1 MVALRRQNLEAKLPT
16 LNLMGKWLETK
27 PTSA

>member
-1 MVALRRQNLEAKLPT
+1 MVPVRRQNLEAKLPA